1 MADVRLQ
8 HVRPLIKN
16 LGDAWY
22 ADESAIMEAIR
33 ERSSFNLI
41 HLDTAMKV
49 DVFIPKLRRFDASEF
64 TRSMLITLSE
74 TPKVEARVCCAED
87 IVIAKLEWYHLS
99 GQNSDRQWGDI
110 LGVLRLNQG
119 DLDHEL
125 LRSNADDL
133 GITDLLQRA
142 ISEV

>member
-1 MADVRLQ
+1 MADVRPE

-22 ADESAIMEAIR
+22 ADETAIVEAIR

-64 TRSMLITLSE
+64 TSSMLITQARMVSPQRPELRPSVE
-74 TPKVEARVCCAED
+74 TF
-87 IVIAKLEWYHLS
+87 S
-99 GQNSDRQWGDI
+99 S
-110 LGVLRLNQG
+110 
-119 DLDHEL
+119 
-125 LRSNADDL
+125 
-133 GITDLLQRA
+133 
-142 ISEV
+142 